1 MLGQLNHWGDCVS
14 PKRIIIMAVKKIVRK
29 AAKTTVK
36 SKDKPIQHD
45 SRKFVFT
52 GLIEDSTGIKAHVNC
67 FQHFGFFMTED
78 DLIFNIQQNGTDKEL
93 LKAINELQDAL
104 DRGGI
109 QE

>member
-1 MLGQLNHWGDCVS
+1 M
-14 PKRIIIMAVKKIVRK
+14 VKAIKSLK
-29 AAKTTVK
+29 KTSK
-36 SKDKPIQHD
+36 SAFSSKDKKIIQD
-45 SRKFVFT
+45 DRKFVFT

-78 DLIFNIQQNGTDKEL
+78 DLIFNIQHCGTDKEL
-93 LKAINELQDAL
+93 LKAINALQDAL

>member
-1 MLGQLNHWGDCVS
+1 MLGTHN
-14 PKRIIIMAVKKIVRK
+14 MAKAIKSLKKTSK
-29 AAKTTVK
+29 SAFS
-36 SKDKPIQHD
+36 SKDKKIIQD
-45 SRKFVFT
+45 DRKFVFT

-78 DLIFNIQQNGTDKEL
+78 DLIFNIQHSGTDKEL
-93 LKAINELQDAL
+93 LKAINALQDAL

>member
-1 MLGQLNHWGDCVS
+1 
-14 PKRIIIMAVKKIVRK
+14 MAVKKIVKK

-36 SKDKPIQHD
+36 SKDKPLQD
-45 SRKFVFT
+45 DRKFVFT
-52 GLIEDSTGIKAHVNC
+52 GLIEDSTGIKAHVSC

>member
-1 MLGQLNHWGDCVS
+1 MLGIPN
-14 PKRIIIMAVKKIVRK
+14 MAKAIKSLKKSS
-29 AAKTTVK
+29 KTTI
-36 SKDKPIQHD
+36 SLRDKNITQD
-45 SRKFVFT
+45 DRKFVFT